1 MNKFKNEMYSSLRIH
16 WLMVDRARDFF
27 LLYFR
32 RIDEA
37 RTSKKWFCLLSF
49 IYAAGG
55 IKFVVH
61 LSRPRPRQNLHHCV

>member
-1 MNKFKNEMYSSLRIH
+1 MVKSS
-16 WLMVDRARDFF
+16 ARFF
-27 LLYFR
+27 
-32 RIDEA
+32 DEA

-61 LSRPRPRQNLHHCV
+61 LSRPRPRPRQNLHHCV

>member
-1 MNKFKNEMYSSLRIH
+1 MVKSS
-16 WLMVDRARDFF
+16 ARFY
-27 LLYFR
+27 YFR
-32 RIDEA
+32 QSMR
-37 RTSKKWFCLLSF
+37 RVPGTSKKWFCLLSF